1 MKKIILILIITFLS
15 LNNVNAKWN
24 GPTKKHK
31 TENLYFL
38 TTGFSFDAVLRTA
51 IFSFNTITPV
61 IAETEFDILYLGKIM
76 IPKGTRIIGISN
88 IEKTVDRVNVT
99 FHTMVFPNGHE
110 IKISGLGLHIDGS
123 GGIPGEVKKQ
133 KTRIPA
139 RVFLSA
145 LATGAVIATK
155 SPITSDLVTGFANEA
170 QQTLAQKQDYSI
182 SVKKETPILIYNIA
196 RIEY

>member
-1 MKKIILILIITFLS
+1 MKKIIFVSLIMFFSGNT
-15 LNNVNAKWN
+15 VVGAWD
-24 GPTKKHK
+24 GPTKKTK
-31 TENLYFL
+31 TENNYFL
-38 TTGFSFDAVLRTA
+38 STGFSFDAILRTA

-61 IAETEFDILYLGKIM
+61 IAETEFDIQYLGKIM

-110 IKISGLGLHIDGS
+110 IKISGLALHIDGS
-123 GGIPGEVKKQ
+123 GGVPGIVKKQ
-133 KTRIPA
+133 KTKLPA
-139 RVFLSA
+139 KIFLSA
-145 LATGAVIATK
+145 IATGAVIATK
-155 SPITSDLVTGFANEA
+155 SPITSDFVTGFANEA

-182 SVKKETPILIYNIA
+182 SVKKETPILIYNMT